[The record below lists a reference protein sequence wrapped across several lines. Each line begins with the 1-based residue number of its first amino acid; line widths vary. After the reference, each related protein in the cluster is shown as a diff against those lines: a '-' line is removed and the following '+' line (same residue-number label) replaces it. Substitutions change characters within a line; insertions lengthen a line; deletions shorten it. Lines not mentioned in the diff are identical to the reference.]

1 MKKLLSPTII
11 AALAIAPT
19 FADNEP
25 TLIPT
30 PASCNNNVLNTTS
43 GSASL
48 EAIYTPNTIT
58 TQWYTGYGENTAV
71 ANATTCTYD
80 GTINFPQTNPS
91 RPGYAFNGWKLRTP
105 TVQSNPL
112 ANLNT
117 SIEPTALAGISFDES
132 AALDG
137 ISFDESAAPY
147 SERVASYG
155 LTNPGTLAM
164 TFSYGDIYVEAS
176 CNSTSVSGGD
186 LVAALNNIWNQ
197 NLTGEE
203 EELQSNQ
210 LFSNFNFVMRQ
221 SNTFTRGSNGDV
233 CWCRVYGYKPTNG
246 TMQSTSDAQWV
257 MIMNCATTP
266 MGRRCEAD
274 ECEYEYVSCND
285 ACVDMCAELSLAI
298 PRARAY
304 LYGQQ

>member
-58 TQWYTGYGENTAV
+58 THWYTGYGENTAA

-91 RPGYAFNGWKLRTP
+91 RPGYAFTGWKLRTP
-105 TVQSNPL
+105 VSPL
-112 ANLNT
+112 LSLDT
-117 SIEPTALAGISFDES
+117 SIEPSSGAIIEFDGAS
-132 AALDG
+132 GPD
-137 ISFDESAAPY
+137 SQT
-147 SERVASYG
+147 VASYG

-186 LVAALNNIWNQ
+186 LIAATNNIHNQ
-197 NLTGEE
+197 NLTDEE
-203 EELQSNQ
+203 RDEQIMQ
-210 LFSNFNFVMRQ
+210 LISNFDFVTRP
-221 SNTFTRGSNGDV
+221 SNTFTRGLNGDV

-246 TMQSTSDAQWV
+246 TMQSTASAQWV
-257 MIMNCATTP
+257 MMGDFGSGNCNRNCTSTCSELTILTTT
-266 MGRRCEAD
+266 
-274 ECEYEYVSCND
+274 
-285 ACVDMCAELSLAI
+285 
-298 PRARAY
+298 RAV
-304 LYGQQ
+304 LYGQIN